1 MGLVRCVTPDWPA
14 PPWVRA
20 VTTERSARDPTD
32 PYDGFN
38 LAQHVDDE
46 PGRVIQH
53 RADLER
59 ELSIPSSPLW
69 LDQIHGTEVVR
80 LDQGAPAHAADG
92 GFTAQS
98 GKTVAVLTADCAPIF
113 LTNRSG
119 EFVGLL
125 HGGWRGVA
133 GGIVERGLRCIPAQ
147 PADVLAWVGPTI
159 GPEHFEI
166 GPEVR
171 SQLIQ
176 DSADE
181 KYFVPRADR
190 YLANLPG
197 LILARL
203 TRAGVGYAA
212 ASNLC
217 TYSDAKRWFSY
228 RRQGACGRMASLIW
242 LARKN

>member
-1 MGLVRCVTPDWPA
+1 MGLVRCVTPDWPV

-69 LDQIHGTEVVR
+69 LDQIHGIEVVC
-80 LDQGAPAHAADG
+80 LDQGAPSHAADG
-92 GFTAQS
+92 GFTAQF

-176 DSADE
+176 DSVDE

-203 TRAGVGYAA
+203 KRAGVGYAA

-242 LARKN
+242 LAR